1 LSSDQYTIGKNVSEY
16 IESFHMQYKNLKES
30 SDLLPA
36 PMESCQDL
44 INDLVRTF
52 NMDFNLGKAQTKD
65 MMPYCRAAIEKYI
78 YLKVNDN
85 LFAMYAYKN

>member
-1 LSSDQYTIGKNVSEY
+1 
-16 IESFHMQYKNLKES
+16 MQYKNLKES

-65 MMPYCRAAIEKYI
+65 MMPYCRTAIEKYI

-85 LFAMYAYKN
+85 LFAMYAYKNKGKDDQFTQR

>member
-1 LSSDQYTIGKNVSEY
+1 
-16 IESFHMQYKNLKES
+16 MQYKNLKES

-52 NMDFNLGKAQTKD
+52 NMDFNLGKDQTKNI
-65 MMPYCRAAIEKYI
+65 MPYCRTAIEKYI

-85 LFAMYAYKN
+85 LFAMYAYQNKEKDNKFSSR